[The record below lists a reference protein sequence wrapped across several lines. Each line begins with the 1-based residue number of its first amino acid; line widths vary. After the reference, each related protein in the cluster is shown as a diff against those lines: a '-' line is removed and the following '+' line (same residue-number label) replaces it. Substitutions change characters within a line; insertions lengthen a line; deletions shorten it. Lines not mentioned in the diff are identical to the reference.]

1 MPELQN
7 ESSPRIRSIRRL
19 LAAVVAGVVISGPA
33 SAQNGNKIPLLGV
46 LQTRVDV
53 HDPTLVEL
61 RKQGYVEGSNLIVE
75 RRTGTTAQLPALAR
89 ELVDLKPDVIIA
101 GGAAIA
107 AARTATDTIPIVM
120 SYSGEDPVAAG
131 FAASVAR
138 PGGNVTGLVIWSP
151 ELDAKR
157 LQLLHEAVPTAHRIA
172 ALMAS
177 PLNRADPLGV
187 MRPVASARGIEL
199 LAFYVESDFDA
210 PFAAMRS
217 AGAQALAITAD
228 PRLSNS
234 TPKLATLAIE
244 SRLPTVCEWV
254 EMAREG
260 CLIGYGPIS
269 LELRRHAADYVMRI
283 LRGAAPAELP
293 IEGPTRFKFAVN
305 MKTAAMLG
313 ITLPEIV
320 LQRADEIIE

>member
-1 MPELQN
+1 VPELQS
-7 ESSPRIRSIRRL
+7 EPRPRTRRIRRL
-19 LAAVVAGVVISGPA
+19 LTAVVVGVVISGAA
-33 SAQNGNKIPLLGV
+33 SAQNANKIPLLGV

-53 HDPTLVEL
+53 HDATLVEL
-61 RKQGYVEGSNLIVE
+61 GKQGYVEGSNLIVE
-75 RRTGTTAQLPALAR
+75 RRTGTTEQLPALAR
-89 ELVDLKPDVIIA
+89 ELVALKPDVIIA
-101 GGAAIA
+101 GGASIA
-107 AARTATDTIPIVM
+107 AARRATDTIPIVM
-120 SYSGEDPVAAG
+120 SYGGEDPVAAG

-151 ELDAKR
+151 ELDGKR
-157 LQLLHEAVPTAHRIA
+157 LQLLHEAVPTVHRVA
-172 ALMAS
+172 ALIAS
-177 PLNRADPLGV
+177 PLYRPDPLSE
-187 MRPVASARGIEL
+187 MRPVASAGGIEL
-199 LAFYVESDFDA
+199 FAFYVESDFDA

-217 AGAQALAITAD
+217 AGVEALAITAD
-228 PRLSNS
+228 ARLSTN
-234 TPKLATLAIE
+234 TPVLAALAIE
-244 SRLPTVCEWV
+244 SRLPTVCQWA

-269 LELRRHAADYVMRI
+269 LELRRRAADYVMRI
-283 LRGAAPAELP
+283 LRGAPPAELP